1 MAIYL
6 SMQRVRFSSPDGY
19 EKFKVLFADTRN
31 HLKPLPA
38 IPSLDLV
45 GTP

>member
-31 HLKPLPA
+31 HLKPLPGF
-38 IPSLDLV
+38 LHL
-45 GTP
+45 T